1 MTHIEADKTLLKNPG
16 KCAGADSNDAH
27 AAILEKIVF
36 RINPR
41 ARGKGRK
48 AARLSRNFSLVI
60 NTIERRWAKEDVLG
74 SNEGHRYL
82 RQEKKKT

>member
-1 MTHIEADKTLLKNPG
+1 MRRGRFKRSPSSNPEAKM
-16 KCAGADSNDAH
+16 A
-27 AAILEKIVF
+27 F
-36 RINPR
+36 RKNPR

-60 NTIERRWAKEDVLG
+60 NTIERRWAKEDFLG

-82 RQEKKKT
+82 RQEKKREA